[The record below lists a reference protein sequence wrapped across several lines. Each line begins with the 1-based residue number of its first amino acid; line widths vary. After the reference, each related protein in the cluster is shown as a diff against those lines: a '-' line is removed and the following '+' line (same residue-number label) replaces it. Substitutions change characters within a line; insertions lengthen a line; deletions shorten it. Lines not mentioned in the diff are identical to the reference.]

1 MNIWLS
7 LKIKDLGRVV
17 TGKTPPTESKEMFD
31 GSELFVSPRDLSWDQ
46 YYVDTTE
53 TRVSEKA
60 FRQFKNQVLPAN
72 SVMFTSLSFA
82 FGKMGI
88 TRKTSLTNQ
97 QINSIVVNENHDYR
111 FIFYLLKAYKSI
123 IFSYNSGID
132 TPIVPKSVF
141 EGIEVTCP
149 PKQVERKIAAIL
161 SAYDDL
167 IANNQRRITLL
178 ERMAEDIYREWFV
191 RLRFPGHEQAKMEK
205 GLPKGWSALCFSEI
219 CTFIKGKNPAAL
231 FDDPRDDTLPYLNI
245 ETIEGAGI
253 SYASRA
259 KNSVIA
265 TDDDVLM
272 LMDGAR
278 SGIVFRGRAGIVSST
293 IALISTKPLMKY
305 IMFEYLKAGK
315 EAIVSNNTGSAI
327 PHASKEFINRMTV
340 FLPQDDKL
348 IKQFNQIYKSIFQ
361 QSQNL
366 NLQNKS
372 LQLTRDALLPRLI
385 SGKLAVDVLDIR
397 FPPSFEDTFAPK

>member
-1 MNIWLS
+1 M
-7 LKIKDLGRVV
+7 
-17 TGKTPPTESKEMFD
+17 
-31 GSELFVSPRDLSWDQ
+31 
-46 YYVDTTE
+46 
-53 TRVSEKA
+53 
-60 FRQFKNQVLPAN
+60 
-72 SVMFTSLSFA
+72 
-82 FGKMGI
+82 
-88 TRKTSLTNQ
+88 
-97 QINSIVVNENHDYR
+97 
-111 FIFYLLKAYKSI
+111 
-123 IFSYNSGID
+123 
-132 TPIVPKSVF
+132 
-141 EGIEVTCP
+141 
-149 PKQVERKIAAIL
+149 
-161 SAYDDL
+161 
-167 IANNQRRITLL
+167 
-178 ERMAEDIYREWFV
+178 
-191 RLRFPGHEQAKMEK
+191 
-205 GLPKGWSALCFSEI
+205 
-219 CTFIKGKNPAAL
+219 KGKNPAAL
-231 FDDPRDDTLPYLNI
+231 FDDPREDTLPYLNI
-245 ETIEGAGI
+245 ETIEGSGI
-253 SYASRA
+253 SYASRT

-385 SGKLAVDVLDIR
+385 SGKLAVDAMDIC
-397 FPPSFEDTFAPK
+397 FPSSFEVALAPK